1 MQRSLIILAALGIG
15 LTTQASAQDA
25 VADAKKACENFTA
38 LGATGDAAKLVDN
51 FYTEKAMFIGPT
63 PVAGILIGREA
74 IQKNYAEGF
83 KKFKAIS
90 GTCENAMALN
100 DTTVAVS
107 GHWMTTP
114 NDPNGTSV
122 KGSFGITFVKE
133 EGKWLAAVDSW
144 NVDLPPPAK
153 TQ

>member
-1 MQRSLIILAALGIG
+1 MQRSLIALALFGIG
-15 LTTQASAQDA
+15 ISTPAFAQDA
-25 VADAKKACENFTA
+25 VADARQACENFTA
-38 LGATGDAAKLVDN
+38 LGATGDAAKLVN
-51 FYTEKAMFIGPT
+51 SFYAERAMFIGPA
-63 PVAGILIGREA
+63 PLAGILIGRAA
-74 IQKNYAEGF
+74 IQNNYADGF

-90 GTCENAMALN
+90 GTCETAMLLN

-107 GHWMTTP
+107 GHWMTIP
-114 NDPNGTSV
+114 NEPNGQSV